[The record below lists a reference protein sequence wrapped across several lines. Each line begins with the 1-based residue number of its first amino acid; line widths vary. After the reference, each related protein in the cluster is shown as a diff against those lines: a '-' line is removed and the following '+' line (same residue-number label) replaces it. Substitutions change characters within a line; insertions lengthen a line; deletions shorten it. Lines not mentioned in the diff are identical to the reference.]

1 MPPIL
6 NVIIAVIVAYLIG
19 SIPVGMF
26 IVRALTG
33 RDIREVGSGRTGG
46 TNAFRAGGLSAG
58 LLTAFG
64 DILKGYTAVQVG
76 RLIGGTEQP
85 AVEALCAIVA
95 VAGHNWPIYL
105 KFKGGAG
112 TGPNVGAATA
122 LWPPTFL
129 VLVPITALA
138 LYGLGYASVAS
149 TLASVLIIVIFLVRF
164 ATLGEPLAYVG
175 YAVATALLTAIAL
188 IPNYKRLVAGTERR
202 IGPRSRARQPAGP
215 SKIE

>member
-1 MPPIL
+1 MPPITNL
-6 NVIIAVIVAYLIG
+6 IIAVLAAYLIG

-26 IVRALTG
+26 IVRAMTG

-64 DILKGYTAVQVG
+64 DILKGFTAVYVG
-76 RLIGGTEQP
+76 RLLSDSN
-85 AVEALCAIVA
+85 AYVMALCAIVA

-122 LWPPTFL
+122 LWPPTL
-129 VLVPITALA
+129 LILVPITALA
-138 LYGLGYASVAS
+138 LYGLGYASIAS
-149 TLASVLIIVIFLVRF
+149 TLASVLIIIIFLVRF
-164 ATLGEPLAYVG
+164 ATEAQPLAYVG

-188 IPNYKRLVAGTERR
+188 IPNYKRLIAGTERR
-202 IGPRSRARQPAGP
+202 VGPRSRTSAPAES
-215 SKIE
+215 SKVK